1 MEIHQVISV
10 IDCHTEGEFARVVV
24 GGIRHIPGSTM
35 AAKRVYAI
43 EHLEGLRDFLTHE
56 PRAPASLAALIL
68 TEPTHP
74 DAHVGVLIMEPD
86 TMVPMCGHGSI
97 AVVKVVIETG
107 MVSAQEP
114 FTLVNLDTPA
124 GLVRA
129 RARVENGDVTDVTVQ
144 NVPSFAQYLDLK
156 LDVPDLGQV
165 TVDLTY
171 GGDYYIIVSAESV
184 GVEIVPEEIDHIIA
198 IAARIRAA
206 FWREIRIRHPEDPAI
221 NEVKYMVFSAPPTRP
236 GATLKN
242 VVVDTP
248 GQIDHS
254 PCGTGTC
261 AKMAQ
266 LYARGE
272 LGLHQEFVHEGIL
285 GTVFRGKL
293 IDESRVGDFKA
304 VVPEFSG
311 RAYIVSMGQL
321 VLDARDP
328 FPTGI
333 SMIV

>member
-1 MEIHQVISV
+1 MDLHQVISV

-24 GGIRHIPGSTM
+24 GGICQIPGSTM

-43 EHLEGLRDFLTHE
+43 EHLEGLRGFLTHS
-56 PRAPASLAALIL
+56 RHAPASLATLIL

-74 DAHVGVLIMEPD
+74 DADVGVLIMEPD
-86 TMVPMCGHGSI
+86 AIVPMCGHGSI
-97 AVVKVVIETG
+97 AVVKVVLETG
-107 MVSAQEP
+107 MIPVQEP
-114 FTLVNLDTPA
+114 FTFVNLDTPA

-129 RARVENGDVTDVTVQ
+129 RARVENGDVTDITVQ
-144 NVPSFAQYLDLK
+144 NVPSFAQILDLK
-156 LDVPDLGQV
+156 LDVADLGQL
-165 TVDLTY
+165 TVDLAY
-171 GGDYYIIVSAESV
+171 GGDYYIIVTAESV
-184 GVEIVPEEIDHIIA
+184 GVKIIPEEIDHIIA
-198 IAARIRAA
+198 IADRIRVA
-206 FWREIRIRHPEDPAI
+206 FWREIRITHPEDPAI

-236 GATLKN
+236 DATLKN

-272 LGLHQEFVHEGIL
+272 LGIDEEFVHEGIL

-293 IDESRVGDFKA
+293 IDEVRVGEIKA

-321 VLDARDP
+321 VLDPRDP